1 MKLSFDQVVLIAL
14 FCFGALLFAGTF
26 VVETGAGASRFDV
39 GSRFA
44 PQLFSGAL
52 MVFSALALIFKP
64 RDEDYRLGADAIV
77 AVVVLLVIG
86 YAVAL
91 PVLGYVISTF
101 ATLLLVL
108 IAVRAGAWW
117 RILAF
122 SAGMTA
128 ALYFIFERVMLVGL
142 PAGPLKF

>member
-1 MKLSFDQVVLIAL
+1 MKLSFDQVVLVAL
-14 FCFGALLFAGTF
+14 FLFGALLFAGTF
-26 VVETGAGASRFDV
+26 AIENGAGASRADV

-52 MVFSALALIFKP
+52 MVFSVLALVFRQ
-64 RDEDYRLGADAIV
+64 RDEEYSLGADMVVGIV
-77 AVVVLLVIG
+77 ALLVIA

-108 IAVRAGAWW
+108 IVVRAGAWW
-117 RILAF
+117 RLVAF

-128 ALYFIFERVMLVGL
+128 ALYFVFERIMLVGL